1 MKNSQL
7 IAVLKTLSKSEVRE
21 FRKWLQSPVHN
32 QRDDVVQLFEYLC
45 AGNHLEQDK
54 FLEKQRVFRK
64 IYGAQAYNDAKLRQ
78 ANHFLSRNLEE
89 YLAYQQWRQDDV
101 RSRVPLLTQLRKRK
115 LNKSFQRTNHQLEQ
129 AQEKQPYRT
138 DRYYRN
144 QYLIQLE
151 AFTQASERQR
161 TPENNLQLVSD
172 TLDTTYLIEKLKL
185 SCRMVFHQIVYKTD
199 FNFGMLQHIIRF
211 IEERDL
217 TQTPVVAIYYYIFKA
232 VTEQE
237 KDQLY
242 FEKLRHEIHTSG
254 NLFTHSEQREV
265 YLMVINYCIG
275 KMNAGVQRFVREAF
289 EWYRQGFENRILIE
303 NNLISRWTYLNT
315 VFTALR
321 LKEFEWSYRFIHEY
335 ESYIEPE
342 FRENFSSFSKA
353 KLLFE
358 KKDYDSAMEYLVQ
371 VEYDDILINLNAKAL
386 LLKIYYEEDELDA
399 LESLIESM
407 RIFLKRK
414 KVMGYHKA
422 NFQNVIK
429 YTRRLVRLNP
439 FEKEKHKS
447 LRNEIEK
454 ASPLHEKEWLLAKLD
469 TI

>member
-7 IAVLKTLSKSEVRE
+7 ISLLRTLSKPEVRE

-45 AGNHLEQDK
+45 AGNHLYEDK

-64 IYGAQAYNDAKLRQ
+64 VYNTHAYDDAKLRQ
-78 ANHFLSRNLEE
+78 VNHFLLRNLEE
-89 YLAYQQWRQDDV
+89 YLSYQEWRKDEV
-101 RSRVPLLTQLRKRK
+101 RSRIPLAAQLRKRK
-115 LNKSFQRTNHQLEQ
+115 LPKNFQRTVQQLEQ
-129 AQEKQPYRT
+129 TQEKLPYRT

-144 QYLIQLE
+144 QYLIQQE
-151 AFTQASERQR
+151 TFTQASERQR
-161 TPENNLQLVSD
+161 TPDNNLQLVSD

-199 FNFGMLQHIIRF
+199 FDFGLLSHIIRH
-211 IEERDL
+211 IEEQEL
-217 TQTPVVAIYYYIFKA
+217 TRMPVVAIYYYIFKA

-237 KDQLY
+237 KDQLF
-242 FEKLRHEIHTSG
+242 FEKLRGEIHTSG
-254 NLFTHSEQREV
+254 ELFTHPEKREV
-265 YLMVINYCIG
+265 YLMAINYCIG
-275 KMNAGVQRFVREAF
+275 KMNAGVKKFIREAF
-289 EWYRQGFENRILIE
+289 EWYRQGFENKILIE
-303 NNLISRWTYLNT
+303 NNVISRWTFLNT

-321 LKEFEWSYRFIHEY
+321 LKEFDWSYQFIREY

-342 FRENFSSFSKA
+342 HRENFSSFSKA
-353 KLLFE
+353 RFWFE
-358 KKDYDSAMEYLVQ
+358 KKDYSSAMQYLVQ
-371 VEYDDILINLNAKAL
+371 VEYDDILINLNAKTL
-386 LLKIYYEEDELDA
+386 LLKIYYEEDEYDA

-439 FEKEKHKS
+439 FEKDKHQS
-447 LRNEIEK
+447 LREEIQQ
-454 ASPLHEKEWLLAKLD
+454 ASPLHEKEWLLAKLEG
-469 TI
+469 